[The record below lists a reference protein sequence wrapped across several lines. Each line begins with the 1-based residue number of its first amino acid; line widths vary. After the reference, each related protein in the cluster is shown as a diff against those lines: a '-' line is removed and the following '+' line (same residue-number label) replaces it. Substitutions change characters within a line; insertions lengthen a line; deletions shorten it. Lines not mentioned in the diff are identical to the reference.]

1 MLRRKYALAPIAAL
15 VGTLMLGA
23 CSSSS
28 DSDDDTPDDLA
39 DIEDPLDVADG
50 DDTDDIADG
59 DDTDDVDPPTTTP
72 PSTPTADGL
81 VETTI
86 FGGVFFSQLDPS
98 LPPPLDGS
106 IVFAEFGVADEPQP
120 LAEIDDIL
128 FVTSELCEVTTSDD
142 FDDIE
147 DSPFDTVSAGDN
159 IVISSPAGTF
169 VTLVPELDD
178 GDLAYDV
185 EDGATVPSPLPSGL
199 TVDIPGDVFPAFSNV
214 AVPDVDPLTGVETS
228 GPDNMSVS
236 WNPGSNDGPILA
248 ISVIDITSGAGA
260 TCFTAD
266 DGEFSFPADV
276 QAELDADFTASAI
289 SLIRLDNNIVSQGDV
304 VLSVSNNSVA
314 NAGLVSFNGSVTPAE
329 TALLRATSETAM
341 RAVTSR

>member
-1 MLRRKYALAPIAAL
+1 LLRRKYALAPIAAL

-169 VTLVPELDD
+169 VTP
-178 GDLAYDV
+178 
-185 EDGATVPSPLPSGL
+185 VPSPLPSGL

-329 TALLRATSETAM
+329 TALLRATSDTAM